1 MSTAAWQNRYAELAT
16 RLPEMARRARP
27 VLCGLGACVDVYVRL
42 EEAVRALD
50 GGPATPSGALRE
62 RLLERA
68 RRGIGGEIRV
78 DWPGGPA
85 WLDARLPRR
94 FGLGG
99 TGAQAAQTLA
109 ILGAPTLLALA
120 DRSAALLA
128 LIHSGV
134 RVAGPDGF
142 VPVGMIEAAG
152 RGRPP
157 HYIVEFTAGVP
168 AGHVVPPRSSRV
180 IVRFD
185 DDPLEADPRF
195 IRASADVAHAA
206 GAAILSGFNA
216 LPYGAFPRVLAW
228 VRPLAGSWRVAG
240 LRRVH
245 LELGDFVE
253 PAGADEV
260 LRGLAGSASALGL
273 SHSELLK
280 LALEGDSLV
289 ERAQT
294 LADRHG
300 FDRIAVHADRFALAL
315 TRDDPEQ
322 ELEALMAGALVA
334 ATRASRG
341 RIAVPQ
347 ACPPG
352 AVFTEPR
359 QPAIGRRGAWS
370 VVCCPTPYL
379 PRPAATIG
387 LGDSFLAGTLLVLSE
402 ATGQPATISSRI
414 KETTA

>member
-1 MSTAAWQNRYAELAT
+1 MSTAAWPNRYADLAA
-16 RLPEMARRARP
+16 RLPELARRARP

-42 EEAVRALD
+42 EEAARVLD
-50 GGPATPSGALRE
+50 GGPTTPSGALRE

-94 FGLGG
+94 LGLGG

-109 ILGAPTLLALA
+109 VLGAPALLALA

-128 LIHSGV
+128 LIHPQV
-134 RVAGPDGF
+134 HVAGPDGF
-142 VPVGMIEAAG
+142 VPARTVERAG
-152 RGRPP
+152 RGKPP

-168 AGHVVPPRSSRV
+168 AGDVVPPRSSRV

-185 DDPLEADPRF
+185 DDPLEADPWF
-195 IRASADVAHAA
+195 TRASVDGAAAA
-206 GAAILSGFNA
+206 GAAVLSGFNA
-216 LPYGAFPRVLAW
+216 LPGGALPQVLAW
-228 VRPLAGSWRVAG
+228 VRPLAEAWRAAG

-245 LELGDFVE
+245 LELGDFAD
-253 PAGADEV
+253 PAGMDEV
-260 LRGLAGSASALGL
+260 LRGLAGSAAALGL
-273 SHSELLK
+273 SHSELVK
-280 LALEGDSLV
+280 LVPQGNSLA
-289 ERAQT
+289 ERAQI
-294 LADRHG
+294 LADRYG

-315 TRDDPEQ
+315 TRGDPER

-334 ATRASRG
+334 ATRASHG

-352 AVFTEPR
+352 AVFTEPPA
-359 QPAIGRRGAWS
+359 PAIGRRGAWH
-370 VVCCPTPYL
+370 VACCPSPYL

-387 LGDSFLAGTLLVLSE
+387 LGDSFLAGTLLVLSG
-402 ATGQPATISSRI
+402 ASGQPATIPSRV

>member
-1 MSTAAWQNRYAELAT
+1 MSTAAWPNRYADLAA
-16 RLPEMARRARP
+16 RLPELARRVRP
-27 VLCGLGACVDVYVRL
+27 VLCGLGACVDHYVRL
-42 EEAVRALD
+42 EEAVRVLD
-50 GGPATPSGALRE
+50 GDPTTPPGALRA

-68 RRGIGGEIRV
+68 RRGSGGEIRV

-94 FGLGG
+94 LGLGG

-109 ILGAPTLLALA
+109 ILGAPALLALA

-128 LIHSGV
+128 LIHPQV
-134 RVAGPDGF
+134 RIAGPDGV

-152 RGRPP
+152 RGKPP

-168 AGHVVPPRSSRV
+168 AGDVVPPRSSRV

-185 DDPLEADPRF
+185 DDPLEADPWF
-195 IRASADVAHAA
+195 ERASVDVAASA

-216 LPYGAFPRVLAW
+216 LPDGALPQVLAR
-228 VRPLAGSWRVAG
+228 VRPLAEAWRAAG

-245 LELGDFVE
+245 LELGDFAR
-253 PAGADEV
+253 PAGMDEV

-280 LALEGDSLV
+280 LAPEGNSLL
-289 ERAQT
+289 ERAQI
-294 LADRHG
+294 LAERHG
-300 FDRIAVHADRFALAL
+300 FERIAVHGDRFALAL

-334 ATRASRG
+334 ATRALHG

-347 ACPPG
+347 TCPPG
-352 AVFTEPR
+352 AAFTEPPA
-359 QPAIGRRGAWS
+359 PAIGRRGAWHLA
-370 VVCCPTPYL
+370 CCPTPYL

-387 LGDSFLAGTLLVLSE
+387 LGDSFLAGTLLVLSG
-402 ATGQPATISSRI
+402 ASGQPATIPSRV